1 MAGVAEGITVGGP
14 EGLDPNDP
22 ADFASILE
30 GRGVPREETDT
41 GSPDTSIA
49 SGLTVA
55 GPESQPRDPESGR
68 FVPNTPESDTS
79 AVETTDTS
87 GEGGEQADPEV
98 AALLAKFD
106 GDEKAALKSAAHAA
120 SLVGKR
126 SEAEDA
132 LKLELA
138 EMRGK
143 LDGILAAGV
152 PQQQPTV
159 RLSDDQVAD
168 IATTQIETK
177 GYDTAA
183 VEAANFAHTAGDERA
198 YRTILEQWNLED
210 PIAAMDFN
218 TEFRI
223 WQRDARQAAEQG
235 TPATPAWQ
243 VRAEE
248 QAKIDTYG
256 QGFTAL
262 KTDLGDEAFAL
273 VAGKLSEALDQ
284 MPPNVIVM
292 LDSAD
297 KEARDAGFRI
307 VADRALRLAD
317 ASPAPAAPA
326 ADVAAA
332 TASVQRKLAGAAVA
346 SGALRPAEKAPAG
359 SPQNREDAIKEFKR
373 QIVEA
378 DTTSVAS
385 GLTFGPTP

>member
-98 AALLAKFD
+98 AALLSKFD
-106 GDEKAALKSAAHAA
+106 GDRDAALKSAAHAA

-159 RLSDDQVAD
+159 RLSDDQIMEVASD
-168 IATTQIETK
+168 QIERN
-177 GYDTAA
+177 GYDAA
-183 VEAANFAHTAGDERA
+183 ATEAANFAHTAGDERA

-218 TEFRI
+218 TDFRI

-235 TPATPAWQ
+235 TPETPAWQ

-262 KTDLGDEAFAL
+262 KTELGDEAFGL